1 MPAWPRSHARRG
13 PDPMRR
19 LQKLS
24 ELVLVLGLA
33 GMVIMV
39 FGNVVLRYGFS
50 SGITFSEEVSRFL
63 FVWITFLGAI
73 LAFAQRAHIAMET
86 VTHRLPPG
94 AQRGVAI
101 VSALLMLGCCVL
113 MILGGWNQTVI
124 NLHNYAPV
132 SGLPRGAI
140 YAAAVAAG
148 ICLSLMILRDLWRL
162 LRGASLEQFEQ
173 HSATE

>member
-1 MPAWPRSHARRG
+1 MK
-13 PDPMRR
+13 R
-19 LQKLS
+19 LQQFS
-24 ELVLVLGLA
+24 EHILAIGLGVMVL
-33 GMVIMV
+33 MV

-86 VTHRLPPG
+86 LTSKLPP
-94 AQRGVAI
+94 AVRRGVA
-101 VSALLMLGCCVL
+101 VTSAFLMLMCCVL
-113 MILGGWNQTVI
+113 MVAGGWSQTVI
-124 NLHNYAPV
+124 NLNNFAPV

-140 YAAAVAAG
+140 YAAAVLAG
-148 ICLSLMILRDLWRL
+148 VCLALLILRDLWRL
-162 LRGASLEQFEQ
+162 LRGVSVDEFEQ

>member
-1 MPAWPRSHARRG
+1 MKSVQRF
-13 PDPMRR
+13 
-19 LQKLS
+19 S
-24 ELVLVLGLA
+24 EGLLVLGLA
-33 GMVIMV
+33 GMVVMV

-86 VTHRLPPG
+86 MTSRLPPA

-113 MILGGWNQTVI
+113 MVTGGWTQTVI
-124 NLHNYAPV
+124 NLKNFAPV

-140 YAAAVAAG
+140 YAAAVVAG
-148 ICLSLMILRDLWRL
+148 ACLSVLLLIDLWRL
-162 LRGASLEQFEQ
+162 LRGVPVDQLEQR
-173 HSATE
+173 STTE

>member
-1 MPAWPRSHARRG
+1 MRG
-13 PDPMRR
+13 
-19 LQKLS
+19 LQRWG
-24 ELVLVLGLA
+24 ERVLVLGLA
-33 GMVIMV
+33 GMVVMV

-86 VTHRLPPG
+86 LTHRLPP
-94 AQRGVAI
+94 AARRGVAL

-113 MILGGWNQTVI
+113 MVMGGWTQTVI
-124 NLHNYAPV
+124 NLHNHAPV

-140 YAAAVAAG
+140 YAAAVFAG
-148 ICLSLMILRDLWRL
+148 ACLSILILADIWRL
-162 LRGASLEQFEQ
+162 LRGVSIEQLEQR
-173 HSATE
+173 SSTE